1 MMTKHLLVVGASM
14 TDDNLL
20 RLAYEVAG
28 LREELVAAGAP
39 GGPGSEIGTEVH
51 LADDGAPDRETTS
64 RLEEEAEAARRRRG
78 RPERRMAR
86 ARGGAGTVRD
96 ARVVVGGRP
105 SN

>member
-20 RLAYEVAG
+20 RFAYEVAG

-39 GGPGSEIGTEVH
+39 GGPGSEIGTEIH
-51 LADDGAPDRETTS
+51 LADDGAPAHETTS

-78 RPERRMAR
+78 DRSAGWRELAEALERF
-86 ARGGAGTVRD
+86 GTH
-96 ARVVVGGRP
+96 P
-105 SN
+105 